1 MKAITIKPNYKHR
14 VPFKPTQVHRNK
26 KKYTRISKSLLKK
39 ILEGDADA
47 RAGRLFTHKQVF
59 GRELK

>member
-26 KKYTRISKSLLKK
+26 KKYTRRGKGVKVSYEEVIKY
-39 ILEGDADA
+39 
-47 RAGRLFTHKQVF
+47 Q
-59 GRELK
+59 